1 MLINKIVIN
10 NILTIYIYNYITII
24 NNIFFPEINI
34 INLSKNFR
42 HNFEDN
48 DF

>member
-10 NILTIYIYNYITII
+10 NILTIYNYITII
-24 NNIFFPEINI
+24 NNIFFSEINI